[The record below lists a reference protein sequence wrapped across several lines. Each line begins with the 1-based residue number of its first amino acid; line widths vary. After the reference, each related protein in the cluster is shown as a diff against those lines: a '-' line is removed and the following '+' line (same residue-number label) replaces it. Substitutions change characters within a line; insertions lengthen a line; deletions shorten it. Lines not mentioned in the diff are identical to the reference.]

1 MNFFTTKQ
9 PKLNLLEMREFQNAY
24 HKWSASVNSFDYRKT
39 PKVLKKMYLKDEDFK
54 IFLQLPY
61 SRTDDGII
69 LINESSPEWK
79 MLKDFFVALDYLPDS
94 LLLDMYKVEIKR
106 GTGGLDDMEEC
117 SDDEKKRKIIFQ
129 LLPEI
134 IWAHENKK

>member
-1 MNFFTTKQ
+1 
-9 PKLNLLEMREFQNAY
+9 
-24 HKWSASVNSFDYRKT
+24 
-39 PKVLKKMYLKDEDFK
+39 MYLKDEDFK

>member
-1 MNFFTTKQ
+1 MNFFITKQ

-69 LINESSPEWK
+69 LINESSPEWEL
-79 MLKDFFVALDYLPDS
+79 LKDFLVALDRLPDS
-94 LLLDMYKVEIKR
+94 LLLDIYKMECR
-106 GTGGLDDMEEC
+106 RNTGDIENMDDC
-117 SDDEKKRKIIFQ
+117 DNDEKKRRILFKV
-129 LLPEI
+129 LPEI
-134 IWAHENKK
+134 VWAHSNRK